1 MENHSRESF
10 KGTFGFIMAAAGSAV
25 GLGNIWRFP
34 YLAAKDG
41 GGIFLL
47 VYAILALT
55 FGFALLTSEIAIG
68 RRTKQG
74 PLTAYGVI
82 NKKWSFIGF
91 FACLVPAIILPYYCA
106 IGGWVPKYAVD
117 FLTGSSVATAEDGYF
132 TGFITSNVSPIV
144 CMTIFSLIVAFVIF
158 NGVEKGIEKYN
169 KILMPILL
177 VMIICIAGFSLTLS
191 ADDGSGNVRTGL
203 QGFAICVVPDF
214 TGLTLKGFVT
224 VIRDAL
230 GQLFYSISVAM
241 GIMVAYGSYAK
252 KETNL
257 IQSINSIE
265 IFDTLVA
272 FIAGIMIIPAV
283 YVFMG
288 REGMS
293 AGPGLM
299 FISLPKVFKAMGT
312 IGTVV
317 GAVFFIM
324 VLFAALT
331 SAISISEAIASSLID
346 KFHISRTKA
355 TAYTTVYGL
364 IMGVIV
370 CLGYN
375 VLYFECTLPTGD
387 VGQILDIMDYI
398 SNTVLMPVV
407 AICTCILI
415 GWVAGPEIVIDEVTQ
430 DGIAFGRKRLYVVMT
445 KYIAPLLLAFL
456 LLQGLGLLG

>member
-1 MENHSRESF
+1 
-10 KGTFGFIMAAAGSAV
+10 
-25 GLGNIWRFP
+25 
-34 YLAAKDG
+34 
-41 GGIFLL
+41 
-47 VYAILALT
+47 
-55 FGFALLTSEIAIG
+55 
-68 RRTKQG
+68 
-74 PLTAYGVI
+74 
-82 NKKWSFIGF
+82 
-91 FACLVPAIILPYYCA
+91 
-106 IGGWVPKYAVD
+106 
-117 FLTGSSVATAEDGYF
+117 
-132 TGFITSNVSPIV
+132 
-144 CMTIFSLIVAFVIF
+144 
-158 NGVEKGIEKYN
+158 
-169 KILMPILL
+169 
-177 VMIICIAGFSLTLS
+177 
-191 ADDGSGNVRTGL
+191 
-203 QGFAICVVPDF
+203 
-214 TGLTLKGFVT
+214 

-252 KETNL
+252 QDTNL

-312 IGTVV
+312 IGTVI

-331 SAISISEAIASSLID
+331 SAISISEAIAASLID
-346 KFHISRTKA
+346 KFGISRTKA
-355 TAYTTVYGL
+355 TAITTVYGL
-364 IMGVIV
+364 IMGVVV

-375 VLYFECTLPTGD
+375 VLYFDYTLPTGD

-415 GWVAGPEIVIDEVTQ
+415 GWVAGPQVVIDEVTKNG
-430 DGIAFGRKRLYVVMT
+430 DTFGRKNLYIVMM

-456 LLQGLGLLG
+456 LIQGLGLLK